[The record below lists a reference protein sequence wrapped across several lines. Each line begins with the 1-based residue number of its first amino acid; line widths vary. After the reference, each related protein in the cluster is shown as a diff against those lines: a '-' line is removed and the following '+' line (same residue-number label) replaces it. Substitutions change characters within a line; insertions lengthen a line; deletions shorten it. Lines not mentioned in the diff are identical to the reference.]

1 MRNPAS
7 DPIVVIGNGMA
18 GLRLLQDLRD
28 AEGGNATKDSMA
40 PVVAIGAE
48 PMEAY
53 NRVLLSSL
61 LSGESEYKDIAL
73 VNRRWYDEQDIE
85 LQIGVRVLEIDRK
98 RKRLRLSTGQKM
110 PYRKLILATGSEPV
124 RLKMPG
130 SDLQG
135 VKTFRDLADVRDLK
149 ALAKTGKRAVVIGG
163 GLLGLEAAHGLAL
176 LGMDVTIVHLMDRL
190 MERQLDPSASYFL
203 LREFRRRN
211 IDVLLNTQTERLL
224 GKVRVEGVEFRDG
237 SHVECDV
244 VVMAVGIRPN
254 VALAKSAGLS
264 IERGIVVDDT
274 LRSSDPDI
282 YAIGECAEHRGQ
294 VYGLVAPL
302 YEQAKVCARD
312 VFGMDA
318 EPYTGSVV
326 STSLKVGGMSVFSAG
341 DYLGLPGTEEITLAD
356 PTYPFY
362 KKLVLQKGSDGTTC
376 LAGAVLFGETG
387 DAPWYL
393 DLITQKT
400 PIEAIRRVMIFAREL
415 AVPSTG
421 VQAA

>member
-18 GLRLLQDLRD
+18 GLRLLQDLRE
-28 AEGGNATKDSMA
+28 AEGGATTESRV

-85 LQIGVRVLEIDRK
+85 LQIGVRVLEVDRK

-110 PYRKLILATGSEPV
+110 PYSKLVLAAGSEPI

-176 LGMDVTIVHLMDRL
+176 LGMNVTVIHLMDRL

-203 LREFRRRN
+203 LREFRRRD
-211 IDVLLNTQTERLL
+211 IDVLLNTETERLL
-224 GKVRVEGVEFRDG
+224 GKVRVEGIEFRDG
-237 SHVECDV
+237 SHIDCDV

-254 VALAKSAGLS
+254 VALAKSAGLAT
-264 IERGIVVDDT
+264 ERGIVVDDT

-312 VFGMDA
+312 ILGLEA
-318 EPYTGSVV
+318 APYMGSVV
-326 STSLKVGGMSVFSAG
+326 HTSLKVGGMNVFSAG
-341 DYLGLPGTEEITLAD
+341 DYLGLPGTEDITLAD

-362 KKLVLQKGSDGTTC
+362 KKLVLQRGADGATR
-376 LAGAVLFGETG
+376 LVGAVLFGETV

-393 DLITQKT
+393 QLINEKT
-400 PIEAIRRVMIFAREL
+400 PIDAFRRDMIFAREL
-415 AVPSTG
+415 ADPSMA

>member
-1 MRNPAS
+1 MRNIAS

-18 GLRLLQDLRD
+18 GLRFLQDLRE
-28 AEGGNATKDSMA
+28 AEGDGERT
-40 PVVAIGAE
+40 PLVAIGAE

-61 LSGESEYKDIAL
+61 LAGESEYTDIAL
-73 VNRRWYDEQDIE
+73 VNRRWYDEHDIE

-110 PYRKLILATGSEPV
+110 PYRKLVLAVGSEPI

-135 VKTFRDLADVRDLK
+135 VKTFRDLTDVRDLK

-176 LGMDVTIVHLMDRL
+176 LGMEVTVVHLMDRL
-190 MERQLDPSASYFL
+190 MERQLDPLASYFL

-211 IDVLLNTQTERLL
+211 IDVLLNTETERLL
-224 GKVRVEGVEFRDG
+224 GKVRVEGIEFRDG
-237 SHVECDV
+237 SRIECDV
-244 VVMAVGIRPN
+244 VVMAVGIRAN
-254 VALAKSAGLS
+254 VTLAKTAGLA
-264 IERGIVVDDT
+264 IERGIVVDDS

-282 YAIGECAEHRGQ
+282 YAIGECAEHRGT

-302 YEQAKVCARD
+302 YDQAKVCARD
-312 VFGMDA
+312 IARRGETA
-318 EPYTGSVV
+318 PYTGSVI
-326 STSLKVGGMSVFSAG
+326 STSLKVGGMNVFSAG
-341 DYLGLPGTEEITLAD
+341 DYLGLPGTEDITLAD
-356 PTYPFY
+356 PSYPFY
-362 KKLVLQKGSDGTTC
+362 KKLVLQKGTDGATR
-376 LAGAVLFGETG
+376 LVGAVLFGETV

-393 DLITQKT
+393 KLINEKT
-400 PIEAIRRVMIFAREL
+400 PIDAFRRDMIFAREL
-415 AVPSTG
+415 AM
-421 VQAA
+421 AAA

>member
-18 GLRLLQDLRD
+18 GLRLLRDLRD
-28 AEGGNATKDSMA
+28 AEGNTERS

-149 ALAKTGKRAVVIGG
+149 VLAKTGKRAVVIGG

-176 LGMDVTIVHLMDRL
+176 LGMEVTVVHLMDRL

-274 LRSSDPDI
+274 LRSSDADI

-326 STSLKVGGMSVFSAG
+326 STSLKVGGMNVFSAG

-362 KKLVLQKGSDGTTC
+362 KKLVLQKGPDGTTC

-400 PIEAIRRVMIFAREL
+400 PIDAIRRDMIFAREL
-415 AVPSTG
+415 AVPSGT

>member
-1 MRNPAS
+1 MRDTAS

-18 GLRLLQDLRD
+18 GLRFLQDLRE
-28 AEGGNATKDSMA
+28 AEGEGDRA

-85 LQIGVRVLEIDRK
+85 LQIGVRVLEVDRK

-110 PYRKLILATGSEPV
+110 PYRKLIFATGSEPV

-130 SDLQG
+130 ADLQG

-149 ALAKTGKRAVVIGG
+149 ALANTGKRAVVIGG

-176 LGMDVTIVHLMDRL
+176 LGMDVTVIHLMDRL

-211 IDVLLNTQTERLL
+211 IDVLLNTETERVL
-224 GKVRVEGVEFRDG
+224 GRVRVEGIEFRGGG
-237 SHVECDV
+237 SIDADV
-244 VVMAVGIRPN
+244 IVMAVGIRPN
-254 VALAKSAGLS
+254 VALARSAGLTVD
-264 IERGIVVDDT
+264 RGIAVEDT
-274 LRSSDPDI
+274 LRSSDPDV
-282 YAIGECAEHRGQ
+282 YAVGECAEHRGQ

-302 YEQAKVCARD
+302 YEQTKVCARA
-312 VFGMDA
+312 VLGLETA
-318 EPYTGSVV
+318 PYTGSVV
-326 STSLKVGGMSVFSAG
+326 STNLKVGGMSVFSAG
-341 DYLGLPGTEEITLAD
+341 DYVGLPGTEEITLAD
-356 PTYPFY
+356 PSYPFY
-362 KKLVLQKGSDGTTC
+362 KKLVLQKGPDGATR

-393 DLITQKT
+393 QLITEQT
-400 PIEAIRRVMIFAREL
+400 PIDAFRRDMIFAREL
-415 AVPSTG
+415 AI
-421 VQAA
+421 QAA

>member
-1 MRNPAS
+1 MRDPAS

-18 GLRLLQDLRD
+18 GLRLLQDLR
-28 AEGGNATKDSMA
+28 EEETGGQ
-40 PVVAIGAE
+40 PCPLVAIGAE

-73 VNRRWYDEQDIE
+73 VNRRWYDEQNIE
-85 LQIGVRVLEIDRK
+85 LQIGVRVLEVDRK

-110 PYRKLILATGSEPV
+110 PYRKLVLAVGSEPV

-176 LGMDVTIVHLMDRL
+176 LGMEVTVVHLMDRL

-211 IDVLLNTQTERLL
+211 IDVLLNTQTERVL

-237 SHVECDV
+237 SHIECDV

-254 VALAKSAGLS
+254 LALAKAAGLTTD
-264 IERGIVVDDT
+264 RGVVVDDC

-282 YAIGECAEHRGQ
+282 YAVGECAEHRGQ

-302 YEQAKVCARD
+302 YEQTKVCARD
-312 VFGMDA
+312 IMGV
-318 EPYTGSVV
+318 ETVPYEGSIV
-326 STSLKVGGMSVFSAG
+326 STSLKVGGMNVFSAG
-341 DYLGLPGTEEITLAD
+341 DYLGLPGTEDITLAD
-356 PTYPFY
+356 PSYPFY
-362 KKLVLQKGSDGTTC
+362 KKLVLQRGLDGATR
-376 LAGAVLFGETG
+376 LAGAVLFGETI

-393 DLITQKT
+393 QLINERT
-400 PIEAIRRVMIFAREL
+400 PVDAFRRDMIFAREL
-415 AVPSTG
+415 AVPSMA

>member
-1 MRNPAS
+1 MRDIAS

-18 GLRLLQDLRD
+18 GLRFLQDLRE
-28 AEGGNATKDSMA
+28 AEGNGPRA
-40 PVVAIGAE
+40 PLVAIGAE

-85 LQIGVRVLEIDRK
+85 LQIGVRVTEIDRK
-98 RKRLRLSTGQKM
+98 RMRLRLSTGEKM

-124 RLKMPG
+124 RLKMAG

-135 VKTFRDLADVRDLK
+135 VKTFRDLVDVSDLK

-176 LGMDVTIVHLMDRL
+176 LGMDVAVVHLMDRL

-211 IDVLLNTQTERLL
+211 IDVFLNTETERVL

-237 SHVECDV
+237 SRIDADV

-254 VALAKSAGLS
+254 VALAKAAGLS
-264 IERGIVVDDT
+264 VERGVVVDDA
-274 LRSSDPDI
+274 LRTSDPNV
-282 YAIGECAEHRGQ
+282 YAIGECAEHRGT

-302 YEQAKVCARD
+302 YEQSKVCARD
-312 VFGMDA
+312 ALGLPTD
-318 EPYTGSVV
+318 PYGGSIL
-326 STSLKVGGMSVFSAG
+326 STSLKVGGMNVFSAG
-341 DYLGLPGTEEITLAD
+341 DYLGHPGTEEITLAD
-356 PTYPFY
+356 PSYPFY
-362 KKLVLQKGSDGTTC
+362 KKLVLQRGADGATR
-376 LAGAVLFGETG
+376 LAGAVLFGETA

-393 DLITQKT
+393 QLIADKT
-400 PIEAIRRVMIFAREL
+400 PVDAFRRDMIFAREL
-415 AVPSTG
+415 AIAAE
-421 VQAA
+421 QAA

>member
-1 MRNPAS
+1 MRDSAS

-18 GLRLLQDLRD
+18 GLRVLQDLRE
-28 AEGGNATKDSMA
+28 AEGGVDRDNRA

-98 RKRLRLSTGQKM
+98 RKRIRLSTGQKM
-110 PYRKLILATGSEPV
+110 PYRKLIIATGSEPI

-130 SDLQG
+130 ADLSG
-135 VKTFRDLADVRDLK
+135 VKTFRDLTDVSDLK

-176 LGMDVTIVHLMDRL
+176 LGMDVAVVHLMDCL

-211 IDVLLNTQTERLL
+211 IDVLLNSETERVL
-224 GKVRVEGVEFRDG
+224 GKVRVKGVEFRD
-237 SHVECDV
+237 SSRIDADV

-264 IERGIVVDDT
+264 IERGIVVDDM

-282 YAIGECAEHRGQ
+282 YAIGECAEHRGA

-302 YEQAKVCARD
+302 YDQAKVCARD
-312 VFGMDA
+312 ALGLTA

-326 STSLKVGGMSVFSAG
+326 STSLKVGGMNVFSAG

-356 PTYPFY
+356 PSYPFY
-362 KKLVLQKGSDGTTC
+362 KKLVLRKGDDGVTR
-376 LAGAVLFGETG
+376 LVGAVLFGETV

-393 DLITQKT
+393 QLINEQT
-400 PIEAIRRVMIFAREL
+400 PVDGFRRDMIFAREM
-415 AVPSTG
+415 AV
-421 VQAA
+421 AAA